1 MGKTWAIGKKE
12 FRSDFSSPIAY
23 IFITSFLALSG
34 CLFFRLF
41 FLENTASLRNF
52 FGFLP
57 WLLLIFVPAIS
68 MRLWAEERKLGTLE
82 LLLTLPVKDYQVV
95 IGKFLASFA
104 FLSLTLILSFPLPVI
119 VAGLGEPDPGPILGG
134 YLGALLLGGAYLS
147 VGLFVS
153 SLTENQIVAF
163 IIGVLTCFTLLVIG
177 EQFVLFAIPRA
188 LVPLFQYLG
197 LGYHFD
203 SICRG
208 LIDSRD
214 LIYYLSVIGFF
225 LYLNV
230 RTVESRK

>member
-1 MGKTWAIGKKE
+1 MEKTWAIGKKE
-12 FRSDFSSPIAY
+12 FRGYFSSPIAY
-23 IFITSFLALSG
+23 IFITSFLAFSG
-34 CLFFRLF
+34 WLFLRIF
-41 FLENTASLRNF
+41 FLENTASMRNF
-52 FGFLP
+52 FGVLP
-57 WLLLIFVPAIS
+57 WLLLIFVPAVT

-82 LLLTLPVKDYQVV
+82 LLLTLPVKDYQLV

-104 FLSLTLILSFPLPVI
+104 FLSLTLILSFPLPLI
-119 VAGLGEPDPGPILGG
+119 VAGMGNPDPGPIIGG

-153 SLTENQIVAF
+153 SVTENQIVAF
-163 IIGVLTCFTLLVIG
+163 IIGVLLCFALLVIG
-177 EQFVLFAIPRA
+177 EQFVLFAVPRA

-214 LIYYLSVIGFF
+214 IIYYLSVIGFF

-230 RTVESRK
+230 RMVESRK